1 MCGVV
6 GLLLADSESHTE
18 VSHLLFESLFY
29 LQHRGQDACG
39 IATCGA
45 KGRVY
50 QCKGNGMAAKV
61 FQDGARVIDLPGYM
75 GIGHLRYPTAGTSS
89 SAESQPFYCNSPY
102 GICLAHNG
110 NLINAPELHRYLD
123 EEAHRHVNTDSDS
136 ELMLNIFA
144 NALNETGKARVNVED
159 IFRSLKQTY
168 QKCQGAWAATAMIA
182 GFGILAFRDAH
193 GIRPLLI
200 GTRPSATI
208 KGATD
213 YMIASESIAL
223 RQLGFKDYRDIL
235 PGEAVF
241 IQKGGKAEFK
251 QVVEM
256 KSYTPDIFE
265 YVYFARPDSVSD
277 SISIHKSRQNMGVK
291 LADKIRETLGEKGV
305 NGIDVVIPVPET
317 SNTAA
322 AVVSERLKI
331 PLSNAF
337 IKNRYVF
344 RTFILPGQKLRQK
357 SVRRKLSAIESE
369 FKGRTVC
376 LVDDS
381 IGRFEG
387 VPGAIPRS
395 VGHQLIS
402 RPEVR
407 GTTSKEIVSMARE
420 AGAVKVYFASC
431 APPLVYPHIYGID
444 LASPHEMIAHE
455 KVSPDS
461 DPAYTTPKFMREF
474 SDAKSL
480 IIDDLKQACAEASPN
495 GGVKEFEVGVF
506 CGKYQTAVP
515 AGYFDHL
522 DEIRHKSRPNGA
534 GEVPTGAITGSS
546 NPVNG
551 PDVNKPFT
559 LEVPVNTLPKNVDP
573 AALASVSNAPR
584 TPEHRE
590 DISIHNI
597 ASEN

>member
-6 GLLLADSESHTE
+6 GLLLADTESHAE
-18 VSHLLFESLFY
+18 VSHLLFESLFF

-39 IATCGA
+39 ISTCGA

-61 FQDGARVIDLPGYM
+61 FQDGARVVDLPGY
-75 GIGHLRYPTAGTSS
+75 I
-89 SAESQPFYCNSPY
+89 F
-102 GICLAHNG
+102 
-110 NLINAPELHRYLD
+110 LD

-168 QKCQGAWAATAMIA
+168 QKCQGAFAVTGMIA
-182 GFGILAFRDAH
+182 GFGILAFRDAN

-208 KGATD
+208 PGATD

-223 RQLGFKDYRDIL
+223 RQLGFKNYRDIL

-251 QVVEM
+251 QVVER

-265 YVYFARPDSVSD
+265 YVYFARPDSVLD
-277 SISIHKSRQNMGVK
+277 SISIHKSRQNMGFK
-291 LADKIRETLGEKGV
+291 LADKIRETIGEEGV
-305 NGIDVVIPVPET
+305 RGIDVIIPVPET

-331 PLSNAF
+331 PLSAAF
-337 IKNRYVF
+337 TKNRFVG

-369 FKGRTVC
+369 FMGRTVC

-381 IGRFEG
+381 I
-387 VPGAIPRS
+387 
-395 VGHQLIS
+395 
-402 RPEVR
+402 VR

-455 KVSPDS
+455 KS
-461 DPAYTTPKFMREF
+461 RE
-474 SDAKSL
+474 DIAQL
-480 IIDDLKQACAEASPN
+480 IGADDLIYQDLHDLKQACIEAAPN

-506 CGKYQTAVP
+506 CGNYQTIVP
-515 AGYFDHL
+515 EGYFDHL
-522 DEIRHKSRPNGA
+522 DEMRHKNRP
-534 GEVPTGAITGSS
+534 ERTGGLLDGTIPASS

-551 PDVNKPFT
+551 AGVKKSFT
-559 LEVPVNTLPKNVDP
+559 LEVPANTLTKNVDL
-573 AALASVSNAPR
+573 AALLSASNAPR
-584 TPEHRE
+584 TPENRE

-597 ASEN
+597 ASEHN

>member
-381 IGRFEG
+381 I
-387 VPGAIPRS
+387 
-395 VGHQLIS
+395 
-402 RPEVR
+402 VR

-455 KVSPDS
+455 KS
-461 DPAYTTPKFMREF
+461 RE
-474 SDAKSL
+474 DIAQL
-480 IIDDLKQACAEASPN
+480 IGADDLIYQDLDDLKQACAEASPN

>member
-6 GLLLADSESHTE
+6 GLLLADTESHNE
-18 VSHLLFESLFY
+18 ASHILFESLFY

-45 KGRVY
+45 RGRVF
-50 QCKGNGMAAKV
+50 QCKGNGMASKV
-61 FQDGARVIDLPGYM
+61 FQDGARVSDLPGYM

-102 GICLAHNG
+102 GICL
-110 NLINAPELHRYLD
+110 HRFLD
-123 EEAHRHVNTDSDS
+123 EDAHRHVNTDSDS

-168 QKCQGAWAATAMIA
+168 QKCQGAWAATAMVA
-182 GFGILAFRDAH
+182 GFGILAFRDAN

-200 GTRPSATI
+200 GTRPSATLE
-208 KGATD
+208 GGTD

-223 RQLGFKDYRDIL
+223 RQLGFKNYRDIL

-251 QVVEM
+251 QVVERR
-256 KSYTPDIFE
+256 SYTPDIFE

-277 SISIHKSRQNMGVK
+277 SISVHKSRQNMGEK
-291 LADKIRETLGEKGV
+291 LAAKILETLGEEGV
-305 NGIDVVIPVPET
+305 RGIDVIIPVPET

-381 IGRFEG
+381 I
-387 VPGAIPRS
+387 
-395 VGHQLIS
+395 
-402 RPEVR
+402 VR
-407 GTTSKEIVSMARE
+407 GTTSSEIVNMARE
-420 AGAVKVYFASC
+420 AGAEKVYFASC
-431 APPLVYPHIYGID
+431 APPLLYPHIYGID

-455 KVSPDS
+455 KSRKEIAQIIGAD
-461 DPAYTTPKFMREF
+461 D
-474 SDAKSL
+474 L
-480 IIDDLKQACAEASPN
+480 IYQDLDDLKQACADAAPHD
-495 GGVKEFEVGVF
+495 GVKEFEVGVF
-506 CGKYQTAVP
+506 CGKYQTEIP
-515 AGYFDHL
+515 EGYFDHL
-522 DEIRHKSRPNGA
+522 DEIRGKKRKANGEGGLNGVIS
-534 GEVPTGAITGSS
+534 GEAEIT
-546 NPVNG
+546 NG
-551 PDVNKPFT
+551 VDASKT
-559 LEVPVNTLPKNVDP
+559 RRLEVPVAVLPKITDGTSSPLTVDM
-573 AALASVSNAPR
+573 PR
-584 TPEHRE
+584 TPENRE

-597 ASEN
+597 ASENR